1 MHLLIFCQYLYFILF
16 TYLNQF
22 VLTIFINSLMINS
35 LKIICLHYQ
44 LKEFELG
51 ILQVFEHSESYNF
64 DLAEEKSKY

>member
-35 LKIICLHYQ
+35 LKIICLYYQ

-51 ILQVFEHSESYNF
+51 IHQDFEHFES
-64 DLAEEKSKY
+64 